1 MNIVLKTTS
10 LIIGIL
16 LIISSVYYSIYL
28 PFNIG
33 IILCIIVGAF
43 FFLLGLLYKWNSQVI
58 NIMYSLFMVLFILS
72 FVFIG
77 VYGSINTSNGKE
89 EYIIVLGCGLNGE
102 RITNNLENRLEKAI
116 KLNEKK
122 PDSTIIVSGGK
133 GENETI
139 SESEAMFNFLISNG
153 INENKVVKESE
164 STSTYENLTYSE
176 ILIQERNDCYS
187 VCIISNNYHIF
198 RIRMIVN
205 RLGLTAN
212 FVGVKTD
219 WKTIPVCFLREFT
232 AILKDAIRIKE

>member
-1 MNIVLKTTS
+1 M
-10 LIIGIL
+10 
-16 LIISSVYYSIYL
+16 YSISAAMNPESPGPLYITDVTAGCFAESIINL
-28 PFNIG
+28 DDITHIPF
-33 IILCIIVGAF
+33 
-43 FFLLGLLYKWNSQVI
+43 
-58 NIMYSLFMVLFILS
+58 
-72 FVFIG
+72 
-77 VYGSINTSNGKE
+77 
-89 EYIIVLGCGLNGE
+89 
-102 RITNNLENRLEKAI
+102 LEKAI
-116 KLNEKK
+116 KLNEKN